1 MWFAEQ
7 LDSFINL
14 GICKEY
20 PNMARSK
27 STSGGKANPSNTGTS
42 TNTITNKEQT
52 IPSSPANIP
61 DVKAVAAKTLAEEA
75 ATELKT
81 NPEPRK
87 LGVVK
92 TKPRKEIALPKNLLP
107 INLEEEIRR
116 RAYELYL
123 QRGPASG
130 SEAEDWLNAEREVRQ
145 RYRQQQSA

>member
-27 STSGGKANPSNTGTS
+27 SISGTKTNR
-42 TNTITNKEQT
+42 TNTNPNSTTNTNKEQIGT
-52 IPSSPANIP
+52 GNPAQLP
-61 DVKAVAAKTLAEEA
+61 DVKAAPAGTTPAELAAPVKIAS
-75 ATELKT
+75 
-81 NPEPRK
+81 EPRK
-87 LGVVK
+87 LEVVK
-92 TKPRKEIALPKNLLP
+92 TDRKVVPINLLP
-107 INLEEEIRR
+107 INLEDEIRR

-130 SEAEDWLNAEREVRQ
+130 SEAED
-145 RYRQQQSA
+145 